1 MNEFLQRHAGCV
13 IGCLSGFDRVLFRG
27 TIRLLASASGL
38 MSYLWA
44 SRVLLKDFGEWSA
57 ALTAQVRAASEGV
70 MREAGRPVTY
80 LSDPSASKE
89 DLARSVAKRDGVEQ
103 GPVCLLS
110 AVEPCWSF
118 EVRRDRASKKLV
130 LEPRYRKCLHLYH
143 YRVDERVGLTHV
155 RPQTWLPFGV
165 RVCVNGREWLC
176 RQLDAEGI
184 GYDRRDNC
192 LAAVGDVGRAQE
204 LLDGQLRTDW
214 PALLN
219 RLADR
224 AHPARASALLLE
236 GRPLGHYWSAEQSE
250 WATDVMFRD
259 AASLAAV
266 YPKLLRHGI
275 TALGCGAG
283 LRRWAAALGCG
294 DVLRFPGKR
303 PDGRF
308 RGEASADLRSRPEGV
323 RLKHRVNGNSV
334 KVYDKQG
341 SVLRVETTVNDPRQ
355 FKAYRGTE
363 ADPGRKAWRPL
374 RKGVADLH
382 RRAAVSRASNDRYLA
397 APAAAECPRTLAA
410 ATAPLCRPVTRG
422 GRRYRALRPLHEPDT
437 RLLRAVADGRRAVN
451 GFRNG
456 DIRRELFGADA
467 ADAKEN
473 RRRGGRVTRQLA
485 MLRAHGLVRRVPKTR
500 RWLLTD
506 KGRRAT
512 ALLSAAEHASADRLL
527 AAAA

>member
-1 MNEFLQRHAGCV
+1 VNEFLHRHAGCV
-13 IGCLSGFDRVLFRG
+13 IGCLSGFDRLLFRG
-27 TIRLLASASGL
+27 TVRLLASASGL
-38 MSYLWA
+38 MSYLWSA
-44 SRVLLKDFGEWSA
+44 RVPLKDFGEWSA
-57 ALTAQVRAASEGV
+57 ALTARVRGESEAV
-70 MREAGRPVTY
+70 MRDAGRPLLY
-80 LSDPSASKE
+80 LNDPSASKE
-89 DLARSVAKRDGVEQ
+89 ELARSIARRDRVEE

-118 EVRRDRASKKLV
+118 EVRRDRAAKKLV

-143 YRVDERVGLTHV
+143 YRVDGRVGLTHV
-155 RPQTWLPFGV
+155 RLQTWLPFGL
-165 RVCVNGREWLC
+165 RVCLNGREWLC
-176 RQLDAEGI
+176 RQLDRDGV

-192 LAAVGDVGRAQE
+192 LARVSDARRAQE

-224 AHPARASALLLE
+224 AHPGRAPALPLE
-236 GRPLGHYWSAEQSE
+236 GRPLEPYWSTEQSE

-266 YPKLLRHGI
+266 YPKLVRHGI
-275 TALGCGAG
+275 TT
-283 LRRWAAALGCG
+283 LGCG
-294 DVLRFPGKR
+294 DVLRFLGKKAPAHGG

-308 RGEASADLRSRPEGV
+308 AGEAGSDLRRRPEGT

-363 ADPGRKAWRPL
+363 ANPRDKAWRPL
-374 RKGVADLH
+374 RKGVADLY

-397 APAAAECPRTLAA
+397 ALAAVECPRTLAE
-410 ATAPLCRPVTRG
+410 ATAPLCRAVTRD

-437 RLLRAVADGRRAVN
+437 RLLKAAADGRWAVN
-451 GFRNG
+451 GLRNA
-456 DIRRELFGADA
+456 DVRRELFGADA
-467 ADAKEN
+467 KDVKEN
-473 RRRGGRVTRQLA
+473 RRRSGRVTRQLA
-485 MLRAHGLVRRVPKTR
+485 MLRAHGLLRRVPKTR

-506 KGRRAT
+506 KGRQIT
-512 ALLSAAEHASADRLL
+512 ALLSAAQDASAETLL

>member
-1 MNEFLQRHAGCV
+1 VNEFVRRHAGCV
-13 IGCLSGFDRVLFRG
+13 TGCLSGFDRLLLRG
-27 TIRLLASASGL
+27 TIRLLASVSGL
-38 MSYLWA
+38 MSYLWS

-70 MREAGRPVTY
+70 MREAGRPVVY

-110 AVEPCWSF
+110 AVEPCRSF
-118 EVRRDRASKKLV
+118 EVRRDRPTKKLV

-143 YRVDERVGLTHV
+143 YRVDERVGLTHA
-155 RPQTWLPFGV
+155 RLQTWLPFGV

-192 LAAVGDVGRAQE
+192 LAAVGDAGRAQE

-236 GRPLGHYWSAEQSE
+236 GRPLEHYWSAEQSE
-250 WATDVMFRD
+250 WATDVMFKD

-266 YPKLLRHGI
+266 YPRLVRHGI
-275 TALGCGAG
+275 TALGCG
-283 LRRWAAALGCG
+283 
-294 DVLRFPGKR
+294 DVLRFLGKR

-308 RGEASADLRSRPEGV
+308 RGEAGGDLRRRAEGV

-355 FKAYRGTE
+355 FKVYRGTE

-397 APAAAECPRTLAA
+397 ALAAAECPRTLAE

-437 RLLRAVADGRRAVN
+437 RLLRAVADGRWAVN

-506 KGRRAT
+506 KGRGVT
-512 ALLSAAEHASADRLL
+512 TLLSAAEHASADSLL
-527 AAAA
+527 VAAA